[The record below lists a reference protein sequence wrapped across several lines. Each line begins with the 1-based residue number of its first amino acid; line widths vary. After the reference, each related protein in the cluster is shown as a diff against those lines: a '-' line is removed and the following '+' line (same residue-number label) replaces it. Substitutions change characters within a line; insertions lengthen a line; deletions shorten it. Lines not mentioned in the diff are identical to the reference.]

1 MFTVV
6 LIGSIVGFSGA
17 ALGSVGGVGGGGNAR
32 LDHWFDPKSSTAIS
46 KYRTEVL
53 YAIRLV
59 MQPMLT
65 LGISIGVAFNVMF
78 ANWMVT
84 VLLIILFLVLAV
96 TAAKALMKGIET
108 WKKETMM
115 KKEAEKQLESESKP
129 FGEALI
135 KHYI

>member
-46 KYRTEVL
+46 KCMIMGAAGST
-53 YAIRLV
+53 
-59 MQPMLT
+59 PMLT

-129 FGEALI
+129 FGEARI